1 MRRGAGTTA
10 DICCVLVGLD
20 GETEPRPLRD
30 PSTIRF
36 QRSGMDSFLLATP
49 CRLGELTLLKI
60 WHNNSGLSPS
70 WYLKQV
76 TVRDLTDD
84 SVFVFMCNRWLAV
97 EFDDGQVV
105 RSLSCSKQDDLKSF
119 NHLFY
124 NNTQKGIK
132 DNHLWFS
139 VFERPKLS
147 NFTTVQRLSCCLALL
162 YCTMVANAVF
172 YRLHDEESDTTAT
185 VNLGSINLSARQVYI
200 GIISSLIIFP
210 INLAIAGLFRNVRP
224 KIRKEKKGKQTKVE
238 SRRTEKRTNAYKGD
252 FKDIVQWYRT
262 QDADDD
268 EIRSGNAAVGLPP
281 VETVDMGEKTAA
293 WLSRSLDSFDSQT
306 YFADLNQNEW
316 QEAGS
321 NFEVSE
327 ECSVEVQINE
337 KFGSASVSVKEKKQK
352 LPHWFIYIGWL
363 GMIAV
368 TFVSAFFVTFY
379 GFQFGKE
386 KATKWLISLVISF
399 LQDVFISQPIKVL
412 FVAVLIA
419 LLIKKPQEQM
429 ETTNCQES
437 SVDDAEE
444 NDGADYDIENEFPQF
459 EKFMHR
465 RYDLHPSTK
474 IELPDVT
481 ELNNAREKRKRE
493 IRMTQILKEIVTYVL
508 FLISLFMV
516 SFGERDPQAYLVAK
530 LMEDTY
536 LGGVYTGQSLNKVR
550 Y

>member
-36 QRSGMDSFLLATP
+36 QRSGMDSFLLAAP
-49 CRLGELTLLKI
+49 CRLGDLTLLKI

-76 TVRDLTDD
+76 TVRDLTDK

-124 NNTQKGIK
+124 NITQKGIK

-162 YCTMVANAVF
+162 YCTMLANAMF
-172 YRLHDEESDTTAT
+172 YQLHDEESDTTAT

-200 GIISSLIIFP
+200 GIISGLIIFP

-224 KIRKEKKGKQTKVE
+224 KIRKEKNGKQTKVE
-238 SRRTEKRTNAYKGD
+238 NRRTEKRTNAYKGD

-399 LQDVFISQPIKVL
+399 LQDVLISQPIKVL
-412 FVAVLIA
+412 FFAVLIA

-437 SVDDAEE
+437 GVDDAEE

-474 IELPDVT
+474 IEPPDVT